1 MEEYQSS
8 DPVESLL
15 SEFSTR
21 LNEIEEKQRILK
33 DRLLLIGKNLINS
46 KEETE
51 KNIMEMKKQIMS
63 SEDEIRSIKRLNKRI
78 INEIQNFARKSEVDI
93 LDRQIK
99 MFDPLFNIEKIRK
112 IVSEEVK
119 KHSRR

>member
-1 MEEYQSS
+1 MAEYQSQ

-21 LNEIEEKQRILK
+21 LNEIEEKQRIVK
-33 DRLLLIGKNLINS
+33 DRLLLIGKNLISS
-46 KEETE
+46 KEELDKE
-51 KNIMEMKKQIMS
+51 IIDIKKQLINT
-63 SEDEIRSIKRLNKRI
+63 DNEIKSIKRLNKSI

-99 MFDPLFNIEKIRK
+99 MFDPLFNIEKVRE

-119 KHSRR
+119 KHKRG